1 MSDYGQAD
9 VLVLVSNLSDVTTAL
24 QATRRFDAWR
34 DDIKENPEL
43 WSTGWDLEI
52 VRLTISEWAA
62 WGGNSALFF
71 LSNEGD

>member
-1 MSDYGQAD
+1 MVKLMCLCWYQIFLTLQLRCKQRA
-9 VLVLVSNLSDVTTAL
+9 AL
-24 QATRRFDAWR
+24 NAWR